1 MAEVKSAD
9 QETALMP
16 ELSLDYRDR
25 YNGPRDYGK
34 VIELLRGNLVEP
46 VTPTSQH
53 VRRMYASD
61 LNTHFSSVCAL
72 FQELDILCT
81 TRKERSEVRD
91 KEREL
96 KQTTWVTRE
105 IIEKRKPRPSDN
117 QTDTNN
123 N

>member
-9 QETALMP
+9 QETALRP
-16 ELSLDYRDR
+16 ELSLGYRHR

-53 VRRMYASD
+53 ATPLIQD
-61 LNTHFSSVCAL
+61 
-72 FQELDILCT
+72 LDIPST
-81 TRKERSEVRD
+81 TGKERSEVRD

-96 KQTTWVTRE
+96 KQTTWRTRE